1 MQLDVGATRAGEADD
16 GVFRHARDFVP
27 WAERLAQSPGDDK
40 SRRGLDVIL
49 KEAER
54 AARYRLVIEEGPQSG
69 SFIYKTLD
77 RITGEVVKQLPRE
90 QVVDLMQTAQY
101 SAGSVI
107 DTKA

>member
-1 MQLDVGATRAGEADD
+1 MHSNARIDPIGALAVQPAAASTAG
-16 GVFRHARDFVP
+16 GDFHDS
-27 WAERLAQSPGDDK
+27 RFAQ
-40 SRRGLDVIL
+40 
-49 KEAER
+49 EAEQV
-54 AARYRLVIEEGPQSG
+54 ARYRLVIEEGPNSG

-90 QVVDLMQTAQY
+90 QVVDLMRAAQY